1 MSGAPTIPLE
11 PVDALHITTLIDN
24 VSDMLLQDQG
34 PAKRAG
40 FGDGDPPQLS
50 AAFLDRPTA
59 DVPLAEHGFSALV
72 SVAKGDQE
80 HRLLFDAGI
89 TPDGLIGNMRRLSL
103 DAKDIEAIVLSHGH
117 FDHTTGIDG
126 LVRQLGKTNLPV
138 MIHPEFW
145 SQRRVAIPGR
155 EPFELPSTSKSA
167 LVGAGFE
174 IIEQRQPSFLFQNSL
189 LITGEVDRTTEFE
202 QGFPVH
208 QALRDGEWQ
217 PDPLIL
223 DDQALIANVRGKG
236 LVILTG
242 CGHSGIVNIVRYARK
257 LTGVD
262 EVYAVLGGFHLSGP
276 VFEPIIPAT
285 CEALAAFAPEVVV
298 PAHCTGWRAVHA
310 LAATLPDA
318 FIQNS
323 VGTRFEL

>member
-1 MSGAPTIPLE
+1 MASIPLE
-11 PVDALHITTLIDN
+11 PVDSLQITTLIDN
-24 VSDMLLQDQG
+24 VCDMLLPDQG

-40 FGDGDPPQLS
+40 FGDGNPPQVN
-50 AAFLDRPTA
+50 AAFLASPTA

-72 SVAKGDQE
+72 AVTKGDRE
-80 HRLLFDAGI
+80 HRLLFDAGV
-89 TPDGLIGNMRRLSL
+89 TPDGLAGNMRRLNL

-126 LVRQLGKTNLPV
+126 LVRQLGRTNLPV

-174 IIEQRQPSFLFQNSL
+174 IIEERQPSFLFENVL
-189 LITGEVDRTTEFE
+189 LVTGEVDRTTEFE
-202 QGFPVH
+202 TGFPVH
-208 QALRDGEWQ
+208 QALRDGQWQ

-223 DDQALIANVRGKG
+223 DDQALIANVRDKG
-236 LVILTG
+236 LVVLTG

-262 EVYAVLGGFHLSGP
+262 EVYAVIGGFHLSGP

-310 LAATLPDA
+310 LAAALPDA